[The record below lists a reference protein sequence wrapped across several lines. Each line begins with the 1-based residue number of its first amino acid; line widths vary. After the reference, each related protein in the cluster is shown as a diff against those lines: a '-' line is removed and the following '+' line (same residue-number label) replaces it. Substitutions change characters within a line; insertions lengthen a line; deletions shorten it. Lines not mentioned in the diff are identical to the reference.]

1 MKKSMQ
7 RVISAILSI
16 AMLISV
22 LPAAVFADEAGRVA
36 YGSYENGKWVQ
47 NPKADG
53 TITDENSGITLSKIA
68 VPNPEDPN
76 KYTITLTV
84 ETSQTTTT
92 VNPTSAAT
100 VLVIDVSG
108 SMDYCAECG
117 GDTIS
122 TDWFGG
128 YESGGHESDCKHYNS
143 NWRQNNVTAAQNRMT
158 AAINAALGFVESYAG
173 ETAGVGRYLAIVKFS
188 TNASTVLEW
197 VDVSGG
203 EGQSGYDSAV
213 NAINRLSADGGTNL
227 DDGLYTADELMNDD
241 VVSSVPV
248 ANKNVIALTDGIPT
262 YYRDNDG
269 DEASDIRWP
278 NTGARGSERI
288 NSETADTAED
298 LQTNASVYTVCFGVA
313 DEACYTGGPTVGNFL
328 QNSIATPAV
337 IDEEGNT
344 IITYA
349 YNADNSDELNAAFEA
364 ITDSIT
370 EGISGEGFKVVDPM
384 SSSITLNPPETL
396 PENIVVEN
404 DTIEWS
410 LGEPTITTEGNTKY
424 YTYTFSYEVEVNSS
438 ADGFV
443 DGQYYPANGNAYL
456 EIPAA
461 EEDGETQKV
470 YFPVPAVTG
479 VAPRYKVTYA
489 KGENGKLEGQNADG
503 KVVYENIRIHSNTDE
518 YAPAPVVIPDEGWY
532 FVGWEPAVAETV
544 TETVIYT
551 AQYEKQ
557 TQITITA
564 NSEDVTY
571 NGSEQTVSGYTV
583 EGLSKDYVLSGV
595 EAVVSGTDAGTYYNE
610 ITGTAVVKDAEGN
623 DVTSQFIV
631 KTVNGELI
639 INKRNVTLTSA
650 SDEKQ
655 YDGTPLTNDEVTVG
669 GDGWADGEGA
679 KFDVTGSQ
687 LVAGS
692 SSNSFTYKLWE
703 NTKAANYDIT
713 TVPGNL
719 TVNNREAKYEITVT
733 ANSKTVKYTGMEY
746 AVSDFKTLT
755 FTVEGNTYTVE
766 GLEASAKGTDAGTYP
781 SEVKGTAV
789 VRDAAQNDVTAQFN
803 VKTVNGALTIEK
815 RTVTLESATDKKE
828 YDGNALTN
836 SEITV
841 TGDGFAEGEGATYT
855 VTGTQTLVG
864 SSENTFTYKLNENTS
879 ADNYTITTKNGTLTV
894 TNRNAKYEI
903 EVVANSGSK
912 MYNGVAMTV
921 EGFKT
926 LTFEVGGNTYTVS
939 GLTAKNTQT
948 DAGEYVVNVVGTPVV
963 KDADD
968 NEVTEQFAVSTK
980 NGKLEITKRT
990 VILTSAT
997 ASKEYDGTPLT
1008 NKTVTVGGNGF
1019 ADGEGATYTV
1029 TGSQTLPKSSP
1040 NTFTYTLNEGT
1051 KAENYEI
1058 TTEFGT
1064 LTITDRDDPFAITVE
1079 AKSGKFLY
1087 DGEEKVVEGF
1097 KTLEFIVNG
1106 LTYTVEGIEAYAEE
1120 TDADR
1125 YTVEIT
1131 GEPVVLDADGNEVTE
1146 QFDLNLI
1153 DGTLVIEKRLVV
1165 ITSGSDSKYADG
1177 KPLTNDEITETG
1189 DGWADGEGADY
1200 DVTGTRTLPGVSANT
1215 FTYELWDN
1223 TKASNYEIEVYFG
1236 ELEVKETVI
1245 IPRPPMKGDVIL
1257 NKVDSADPTTALA
1270 GAQFALYRAYAF
1282 NNDHDDEYIGEY
1294 TTNKYGIIEIEDLD
1308 PGRYFFVETRA
1319 PEGYKLDDTKHH
1331 FSITIGRITTVTV
1344 DNMKAE
1350 VPVVFGT
1357 DHYAY
1362 IIGYPDGGVHP
1373 EATITRAEVA
1383 TIFFRLLSDEVRGAF
1398 MTDEN
1403 AFSDVNDGDWFNRAV
1418 STMAAMGVVNGYP
1431 DGTFRPNGKI
1441 TRAEFA
1447 AIAARFD
1454 ENGDTTEA
1462 DFSDI
1467 EGHWGM
1473 DEISIAANNGWI
1485 LGYTDNT
1492 FRPNKYI
1499 TRAEAMT
1506 LVNRVLQRIVEDE
1519 DDLHEDMVTWYDNAD
1534 TSKWYYLAVQEATNS
1549 HYYFRKLNGF
1559 ETWID
1564 IREVRD
1570 WTELEG

>member
-1 MKKSMQ
+1 
-7 RVISAILSI
+7 
-16 AMLISV
+16 
-22 LPAAVFADEAGRVA
+22 
-36 YGSYENGKWVQ
+36 
-47 NPKADG
+47 
-53 TITDENSGITLSKIA
+53 
-68 VPNPEDPN
+68 
-76 KYTITLTV
+76 
-84 ETSQTTTT
+84 
-92 VNPTSAAT
+92 
-100 VLVIDVSG
+100 
-108 SMDYCAECG
+108 
-117 GDTIS
+117 
-122 TDWFGG
+122 
-128 YESGGHESDCKHYNS
+128 
-143 NWRQNNVTAAQNRMT
+143 MT
-158 AAINAALGFVESYAG
+158 CN
-173 ETAGVGRYLAIVKFS
+173 
-188 TNASTVLEW
+188 
-197 VDVSGG
+197 
-203 EGQSGYDSAV
+203 
-213 NAINRLSADGGTNL
+213 
-227 DDGLYTADELMNDD
+227 
-241 VVSSVPV
+241 
-248 ANKNVIALTDGIPT
+248 
-262 YYRDNDG
+262 
-269 DEASDIRWP
+269 
-278 NTGARGSERI
+278 
-288 NSETADTAED
+288 
-298 LQTNASVYTVCFGVA
+298 
-313 DEACYTGGPTVGNFL
+313 
-328 QNSIATPAV
+328 
-337 IDEEGNT
+337 
-344 IITYA
+344 
-349 YNADNSDELNAAFEA
+349 
-364 ITDSIT
+364 
-370 EGISGEGFKVVDPM
+370 
-384 SSSITLNPPETL
+384 
-396 PENIVVEN
+396 
-404 DTIEWS
+404 
-410 LGEPTITTEGNTKY
+410 
-424 YTYTFSYEVEVNSS
+424 
-438 ADGFV
+438 
-443 DGQYYPANGNAYL
+443 
-456 EIPAA
+456 
-461 EEDGETQKV
+461 
-470 YFPVPAVTG
+470 
-479 VAPRYKVTYA
+479 
-489 KGENGKLEGQNADG
+489 
-503 KVVYENIRIHSNTDE
+503 
-518 YAPAPVVIPDEGWY
+518 
-532 FVGWEPAVAETV
+532 
-544 TETVIYT
+544 
-551 AQYEKQ
+551 
-557 TQITITA
+557 
-564 NSEDVTY
+564 
-571 NGSEQTVSGYTV
+571 
-583 EGLSKDYVLSGV
+583 
-595 EAVVSGTDAGTYYNE
+595 
-610 ITGTAVVKDAEGN
+610 
-623 DVTSQFIV
+623 
-631 KTVNGELI
+631 
-639 INKRNVTLTSA
+639 
-650 SDEKQ
+650 
-655 YDGTPLTNDEVTVG
+655 
-669 GDGWADGEGA
+669 
-679 KFDVTGSQ
+679 VTGSRT
-687 LVAGS
+687 LVGTNNNA
-692 SSNSFTYKLWE
+692 FTYEFNDGTLASNYE
-703 NTKAANYDIT
+703 VTKIE
-713 TVPGNL
+713 GNL
-719 TVNNREAKYEITVT
+719 TVKNRDTKYAITVEAKSGEF
-733 ANSKTVKYTGMEY
+733 KYDGTEHKVEG
-746 AVSDFKTLT
+746 FNTLT
-755 FTVEGNTYTVE
+755 FVVE
-766 GLEASAKGTDAGTYP
+766 
-781 SEVKGTAV
+781 
-789 VRDAAQNDVTAQFN
+789 
-803 VKTVNGALTIEK
+803 
-815 RTVTLESATDKKE
+815 
-828 YDGNALTN
+828 
-836 SEITV
+836 
-841 TGDGFAEGEGATYT
+841 
-855 VTGTQTLVG
+855 
-864 SSENTFTYKLNENTS
+864 
-879 ADNYTITTKNGTLTV
+879 
-894 TNRNAKYEI
+894 
-903 EVVANSGSK
+903 
-912 MYNGVAMTV
+912 
-921 EGFKT
+921 
-926 LTFEVGGNTYTVS
+926 GNTYTVS
-939 GLTAKNTQT
+939 GLTASAAGT
-948 DAGEYVVNVVGTPVV
+948 DVITMAVSVSGTPVV
-963 KDADD
+963 KDAAG
-968 NEVTEQFAVSTK
+968 NVVTDQFAVSTK
-980 NGKLEITKRT
+980 DGELKITKRT
-990 VILTSAT
+990 VTLTSA
-997 ASKEYDGTPLT
+997 SDRKEYDGTPLT
-1008 NKTVTVGGNGF
+1008 NDKITVGGDGF
-1019 ADGEGATYTV
+1019 VEGEGATYNV
-1029 TGSQTLPKSSP
+1029 TGSQTLTGSSP
-1040 NTFTYTLNEGT
+1040 NTFTYVLGEGT

-1106 LTYTVEGIEAYAEE
+1106 LTYTVEGIDAYAAE

-1131 GEPVVLDADGNEVTE
+1131 GEPVVLDEDGNEVTE